1 MEGEDG
7 DAVSDDTTAVP
18 SERPV
23 TDVDLSSPSPEQE
36 HRLEFFDQRFE
47 ASPVLDSQGEEREG
61 ESDSHSRTYATAS
74 PSDSPGIGHSTI
86 IHDCIST
93 QRRQGMKSCR
103 SKIVWFQACTYLPSV
118 VPRWHGNEVV
128 LNHSDNCKD

>member
-23 TDVDLSSPSPEQE
+23 TDVDLSSPSLEQE

-86 IHDCIST
+86 IHDCMFT
-93 QRRQGMKSCR
+93 QRR
-103 SKIVWFQACTYLPSV
+103 
-118 VPRWHGNEVV
+118 
-128 LNHSDNCKD
+128 